1 MRAETS
7 TIEEA
12 QVRLGEVPPPDPVD
26 PIVHPHIRDEHRHLH
41 DVFAAAAG
49 LFQNRCE
56 VLEHLLRLGNNVALA
71 DDVARRVHRY
81 LPRDVDGPPGGR
93 FDPSREGP
101 PRIGAGSF
109 GLSITLPRTLF
120 PPFDSRVKVTAPMLS
135 RLM

>member
-26 PIVHPHIRDEHRHLH
+26 PVVHPHIRDEHRHLH

-81 LPRDVDGPPGGR
+81 LPRDVETVLPAGASTPA
-93 FDPSREGP
+93 EKA
-101 PRIGAGSF
+101 PRAS
-109 GLSITLPRTLF
+109 
-120 PPFDSRVKVTAPMLS
+120 APAVSGFL
-135 RLM
+135 